1 MTAALLTLNEVAE
14 LSGASRRLVEKAIE
28 ERVLSARSAASPP
41 MGRSRRM
48 LPAFS
53 VAYAAALKR
62 LELNLSITHKKRL
75 ARIMEKTPMAELR
88 TKRVTIAPAV
98 EIDIGQLAGEA
109 MDRMEKYQAA
119 RDAFIVADPDIK
131 GGTPVIRGTRMSVYL
146 VLGRTAHG
154 ESVAAILADN
164 PDLRREAV
172 EAAVIYARA
181 HPLVGRPGGRPWA
194 HGK

>member
-1 MTAALLTLNEVAE
+1 MVAALLTLNEVAE

-28 ERVLSARSAASPP
+28 ERVLSARSAASSP

-109 MDRMEKYQAA
+109 VDRTEKYQAA

-131 GGTPVIRGTRMSVYL
+131 GGTP
-146 VLGRTAHG
+146 
-154 ESVAAILADN
+154 
-164 PDLRREAV
+164 
-172 EAAVIYARA
+172 
-181 HPLVGRPGGRPWA
+181 
-194 HGK
+194 